1 MDWKKNVISPLVHRT
16 FAVENQ
22 LIFFTNMKSQIYL
35 CVDLKAM
42 TQDTHFRA
50 QESRT
55 GILTMQDEDHFLFYE
70 AEAQKER
77 RNPRLWSGKTLN
89 ISQKHDGSLSVNF
102 KPIRLDDISNT
113 NLLVAQIHFDL
124 LQAQK
129 DLLL

>member
-1 MDWKKNVISPLVHRT
+1 MNSLLSPLVHST

-42 TQDTHFRA
+42 TQDTHFRP

-55 GILTMQDEDHFLFYE
+55 GVLSMQDEDNFIFYE
-70 AEAQKER
+70 AQPNQER

-89 ISQKHDGSLSVNF
+89 ISQKPDGSLSVNF
-102 KPIRLDDISNT
+102 KPIRLDDLSST
-113 NLLVAQIHFDL
+113 NLLVAQIHLDL

-129 DLLL
+129 DLLP

>member
-1 MDWKKNVISPLVHRT
+1 
-16 FAVENQ
+16 
-22 LIFFTNMKSQIYL
+22 MKSQIYL

-55 GILTMQDEDHFLFYE
+55 GVLTMQDEDNFLFYE

-89 ISQKHDGSLSVNF
+89 ISQKPDGSLSVNF
-102 KPIRLDDISNT
+102 KPIRLDDLSST

-129 DLLL
+129 DLLP

>member
-1 MDWKKNVISPLVHRT
+1 MDWKFLIISPLVHST

-22 LIFFTNMKSQIYL
+22 LNFFTNMKSQIYL

-55 GILTMQDEDHFLFYE
+55 GILTMQDEDNFLFYE

-77 RNPRLWSGKTLN
+77 RNPLR
-89 ISQKHDGSLSVNF
+89 I
-102 KPIRLDDISNT
+102 
-113 NLLVAQIHFDL
+113 LVIF
-124 LQAQK
+124 
-129 DLLL
+129 

>member
-1 MDWKKNVISPLVHRT
+1 
-16 FAVENQ
+16 
-22 LIFFTNMKSQIYL
+22 MKSQIYL

-55 GILTMQDEDHFLFYE
+55 GVLTMQDEDHFLFYE

-77 RNPRLWSGKTLN
+77 RNPRLWSGKMIN
-89 ISQKHDGSLSVNF
+89 ISQKADGSLRVNF
-102 KPIRLDDISNT
+102 KPLCLEQDTNT

-129 DLLL
+129 DLLNIKH

>member
-1 MDWKKNVISPLVHRT
+1 
-16 FAVENQ
+16 
-22 LIFFTNMKSQIYL
+22 MKTQIYL

-42 TQDTHFRA
+42 TQDTHFHP

-55 GILTMQDEDHFLFYE
+55 GVLRMQDEDNFLFYE
-70 AEAQKER
+70 AEPQKER

-89 ISQKHDGSLSVNF
+89 ISQKPDGSFSVNF

-113 NLLVAQIHFDL
+113 NLLVEQIYFDL

-129 DLLL
+129 YLLNS

>member
-1 MDWKKNVISPLVHRT
+1 
-16 FAVENQ
+16 
-22 LIFFTNMKSQIYL
+22 MKSQIYL

-42 TQDTHFRA
+42 TQDTHFRP

-55 GILTMQDEDHFLFYE
+55 GVLSMQDEDNFIFYE
-70 AEAQKER
+70 AQPTQER

-89 ISQKHDGSLSVNF
+89 ISQKPDGSLSVNF
-102 KPIRLDDISNT
+102 KPIRLDDLSST

-129 DLLL
+129 DLLNTKH

>member
-1 MDWKKNVISPLVHRT
+1 
-16 FAVENQ
+16 
-22 LIFFTNMKSQIYL
+22 MKSQIYL

-55 GILTMQDEDHFLFYE
+55 GILTMQDEDNFIFYE
-70 AEAQKER
+70 AQPTQGR
-77 RNPRLWSGKTLN
+77 RNPRIWSGKTLN
-89 ISQKHDGSLSVNF
+89 ISQKTDGSLSVNF

-124 LQAQK
+124 LQAKK
-129 DLLL
+129 DLLNL